1 MTSGFA
7 DVAITIGAGGLPSAG
22 GNNAGSAG
30 GTSRFGGIV
39 IAPGGT
45 PGYGS
50 PALNPPF
57 LFGGTGAS
65 AIPTGGNVV
74 NAAGQTGAESI
85 ALAPM
90 SSLAVL
96 AVRRSLVLADVAPGG
111 VMDFRPKHRVLVGEG
126 PPGFPVNRLL
136 RAARV
141 QRGSSSFPNIA
152 ESWIIAGHA
161 LSYTG
166 AGRLDDD
173 RPAIERFEF

>member
-85 ALAPM
+85 ALAPNVVVGGIGG
-90 SSLAVL
+90 SSIFGAGGRG
-96 AVRRSLVLADVAPGG
+96 AGWGDGFPAQAPGAG
-111 VMDFRPKHRVLVGEG
+111 GEG

-141 QRGSSSFPNIA
+141 QRGSSSFPNKLNLR
-152 ESWIIAGHA
+152 
-161 LSYTG
+161 LSRITHD
-166 AGRLDDD
+166 LT
-173 RPAIERFEF
+173 PAQGD